1 MEKKM
6 TTKTNQEDIAKLRE
20 DVTKLRLK
28 IIEITDELKRTNH
41 ELVAFKKLA
50 HRDVVILQEGVE
62 ELDRRTR

>member
-1 MEKKM
+1 M
-6 TTKTNQEDIAKLRE
+6 TTKTNEESIKKLRD

-28 IIEITDELKRTNH
+28 LIEVTDELKRTNH

-50 HRDVVILQEGVE
+50 HRDVTLLQEGVE

>member
-1 MEKKM
+1 M
-6 TTKTNQEDIAKLRE
+6 TIKTNEESIKKLRD

-28 IIEITDELKRTNH
+28 LIEVTDELKRTNH

-50 HRDVVILQEGVE
+50 HRDVTLLQEGVE